1 LLNDA
6 ISTQARR
13 AKSVTFLKFGAV
25 GCTGVGVN
33 TAALYALSRELGLPL
48 AASSAVAVE
57 LAVISNYLLNE
68 HWTFATRAVS
78 VKRFAKFNLASLAG
92 LGINVLT
99 VWSVA
104 RLGIYFLL
112 ANLFGIVAGFASN
125 YALSFIWVWGQ
136 ALWREMS
143 STPCWC

>member
-1 LLNDA
+1 MLSDA
-6 ISTQARR
+6 TSMQARHS
-13 AKSVTFLKFGAV
+13 KIVTFLKFGTV
-25 GCTGVGVN
+25 GCTGVVVN
-33 TAALYALSRELGLPL
+33 TLALYVLSRELGLPL

-57 LAVISNYLLNE
+57 VAVISNYLLNE

-78 VKRFAKFNLASLAG
+78 VRRLAKFNLASLAG

-99 VWSVA
+99 VWSLA
-104 RLGIYFLL
+104 QLGFYFLL
-112 ANLFGIVAGFASN
+112 ANLVGIAAGFAGN
-125 YALSFIWVWGQ
+125 YALSFIWVWGR